1 MLAVVMVDNCSSPDL
16 PSGMLSISIMC
27 IARLKSLYRSV

>member
-16 PSGMLSISIMC
+16 PSGMLKIMC
-27 IARLKSLYRSV
+27 IARLKSLYI